1 MIVGCIIL
9 IDEVIISLDWK
20 KTSGWLLFKI
30 KDLEQQLFHCI
41 LILLGKFLAS
51 CKCPYRLCFSLLDL
65 FVNPFLLFYI

>member
-30 KDLEQQLFHCI
+30 KDLELQLFHCI
-41 LILLGKFLAS
+41 LILLLGKFLAS
-51 CKCPYRLCFSLLDL
+51 CKCPYCLCFSLLD
-65 FVNPFLLFYI
+65 